1 MKKFIKFLFI
11 LFLLAVL
18 CASTITCIIYASAWV
33 KKNRSYDGI
42 YATQADKKLAQIIE
56 NSVYII
62 SNSKAPDIS
71 TEKYK
76 EPAFNELKKYEL
88 DIELNDISYACY
100 SESIYGVD
108 VQTILNNIGIK
119 NKYASLIED
128 KKQSGLGEGSSLLMF
143 VKKDR
148 NVIPVF
154 ISAYFY
160 LIQSKLKFFENG
172 SSAGC
177 VKIPNEKLHI
187 KIDSSL
193 KEKALIIME

>member
-1 MKKFIKFLFI
+1 M
-11 LFLLAVL
+11 
-18 CASTITCIIYASAWV
+18 
-33 KKNRSYDGI
+33 
-42 YATQADKKLAQIIE
+42 
-56 NSVYII
+56 
-62 SNSKAPDIS
+62 
-71 TEKYK
+71 
-76 EPAFNELKKYEL
+76 KKYEL

-108 VQTILNNIGIK
+108 VQTMLNNIGIK